1 VASISKQYF
10 EQLCEK
16 HHFIKKLKRFIEE
29 IYNDSGKKYD
39 FQRYTHQNHWAN
51 GINVQGLDQN
61 EDEEPNAFCDLE
73 SSQNKSN
80 KNNHDQ
86 YQTIIQ
92 EINKDDYVIE
102 SDSDYFSISDVSVET
117 PKQNEGGQEEGS
129 DEFAPDKAQKSR
141 ITHSDQIEKKS
152 AAHLQMPDLQ
162 SLRNSSQQ
170 SNNSNNNKESEGAW
184 SLHRTSPKPGRA
196 LPSNEGDSSEETS
209 REKDVFNKL
218 NPFASIDK
226 INKQDKLRK
235 QQELKEQMIL
245 FQLKSNKN
253 WLKISC
259 QLKFK

>member
-1 VASISKQYF
+1 
-10 EQLCEK
+10 
-16 HHFIKKLKRFIEE
+16 
-29 IYNDSGKKYD
+29 
-39 FQRYTHQNHWAN
+39 
-51 GINVQGLDQN
+51 
-61 EDEEPNAFCDLE
+61 
-73 SSQNKSN
+73 
-80 KNNHDQ
+80 
-86 YQTIIQ
+86 
-92 EINKDDYVIE
+92 
-102 SDSDYFSISDVSVET
+102 
-117 PKQNEGGQEEGS
+117 
-129 DEFAPDKAQKSR
+129 
-141 ITHSDQIEKKS
+141 
-152 AAHLQMPDLQ
+152 MPDLQ